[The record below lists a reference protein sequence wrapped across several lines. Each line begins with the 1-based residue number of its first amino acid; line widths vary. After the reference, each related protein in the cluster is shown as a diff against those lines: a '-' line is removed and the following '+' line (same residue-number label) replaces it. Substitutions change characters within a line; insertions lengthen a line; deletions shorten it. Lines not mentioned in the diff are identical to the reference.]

1 MEGQGGISGWRSDGH
16 VKDVVLRVIMEV
28 VMVVMEVGLRVRMV
42 VVIVVVVL
50 VVVEK
55 LNFNFIYC
63 FVISLIVKF
72 KLFCTFLYLEI
83 NSAEHFNN

>member
-16 VKDVVLRVIMEV
+16 VKDVVLRVIME
-28 VMVVMEVGLRVRMV
+28 VVMEVGLRVRMV